1 MVTARAQHTPPARL
15 PAGLLHLLGLT
26 LLFLGLICTHG
37 AHATGTAA
45 HPAAPSAA
53 SAPAVPVPQA
63 ASVDAHGDGHGH
75 GHGSDRPA
83 DECAPVPPRQG
94 SVVDTPPAPSGAVVR
109 TAPEGRPA
117 LPGPGR
123 CGASGSVPDRPAA
136 PAVLRV

>member
-15 PAGLLHLLGLT
+15 AAGLLHLLGLT

-45 HPAAPSAA
+45 HPATPSAA

-63 ASVDAHGDGHGH
+63 ASAD

-94 SVVDTPPAPSGAVVR
+94 SVVDAPPAPAGAVVR
-109 TAPEGRPA
+109 TAPEGRRN
-117 LPGPGR
+117 LPGPCR
-123 CGASGSVPDRPAA
+123 SGASGSLPDRPAA